1 MFVVQNRPSDLEFWR
16 RKIVVQV
23 VQIGGRGE
31 GCRLF
36 GQNPKEQQHFF
47 GMSFLSLTKSY
58 FKRRGVASSCHPRP
72 NHPNWPNIYR
82 GDTVRICLL
91 LVYYF
96 CHWVKWVHQDCG
108 VPSLWGN
115 ILSIPIIF
123 CEWIDFLNSHWKLWY
138 LAHGHVSLFES
149 EFLFLNLLW
158 H

>member
-1 MFVVQNRPSDLEFWR
+1 MSLKSTLLAFKKSCKSCPNL
-16 RKIVVQV
+16 
-23 VQIGGRGE
+23 GE
-31 GCRLF
+31 GGWDGGYLDKI
-36 GQNPKEQQHFF
+36 QKNSIIFF

-115 ILSIPIIF
+115 ILYTPIIF